1 MTTALPFFLRD
12 AWLVPLFP
20 LATAIAMLFV
30 GRRLSRRTME
40 YACCGSVLVAFVFSL
55 GMYFQLIGLPSG
67 HRTIVQAVFD
77 WLPAT
82 AAHTAHGG
90 LSGFGAEWAFQI
102 DPLSVVMLLVV
113 TGVGFLLHVY
123 SIGYM
128 DGESGLY
135 RYFGCMNLFV
145 FAMLTLVLAANLA
158 VLFVGWEGV
167 GLCSYLLI
175 QFHFHKRAAADA
187 AKKAFVVNRV
197 GDAAFLLGIF
207 LTSTTLGTIRFEDM
221 APALAPGH
229 FTAGNTAITAIAL
242 LLFAGATGK
251 SAQIPLYI
259 WLPDA
264 MEGPT
269 PVSALIHAATM
280 VTAGVYIV
288 ARTSVIFAMAPAALL
303 VVAIV
308 GAMTALLAASMA
320 VVQTD
325 IKKVLAYSTI
335 SQLGYMFLAC
345 GVGAFAAGIFHLMTH
360 AFFKSL
366 LFLAA
371 GSVIHALAGEQDLR
385 KMGGLAKK
393 LPVTYW
399 VSMIAALAISG
410 VFPFAGFLSKDL
422 ILSSAYKQNVLVWLI
437 GYFTAGMT
445 ALYTFRMIFLA
456 FHGEPR
462 GHEEMPVPAHAK
474 HRTML
479 VPMIALAV
487 LAVTGGWIGW
497 PEALGGSDRL
507 VRCLEPVIGTPNAG
521 RVAPMHGPGSLGGQ
535 FSLMVLSELFVAL
548 GIFLAW
554 YLYVR
559 RTELPAKIGLRL
571 GGFHEAVWHGYY
583 LNALYNAVFV
593 SGTKKLSLE
602 LGAFDRHIIDGVGV
616 DGTAWAMRAASRVSG
631 WWDTWGIDGT
641 VRAGAVA
648 AQIVG
653 HITRYVQTG
662 RVQAYMLFI
671 VMGLVGFLG
680 YYFYL
685 AHHFAAHAIR

>member
-1 MTTALPFFLRD
+1 M
-12 AWLVPLFP
+12 FP
-20 LATAIAMLFV
+20 LATAIAMLLV
-30 GRRLSRRTME
+30 GRRLSRRAIE
-40 YACCGSVLVAFVFSL
+40 YACAVSVLVAFLFSVET
-55 GMYFQLIGLPSG
+55 FAQLIALPEG
-67 HRTIVQAVFD
+67 HRTIVATVFD
-77 WLPAT
+77 WLPRVPMHVVGA
-82 AAHTAHGG
+82 GG
-90 LSGFGAEWAFQI
+90 RPAPFGAEWAFQV

-113 TGVGFLLHVY
+113 TGVGFLVHVY

-145 FAMLTLVLAANLA
+145 FAMITLVMAANLA

-175 QFHFHKRAAADA
+175 GFHFKKRAAVDA
-187 AKKAFVVNRV
+187 ANKAFVVNRV

-207 LTSTTLGTIRFEDM
+207 ATSATLGTIRFEEM
-221 APALAPGH
+221 APALAAGH
-229 FTAGNTAITAIAL
+229 FAVGNGALTAIAL

-251 SAQIPLYI
+251 SAQIPLFV

-303 VVAIV
+303 VVALV
-308 GAMTALLAASMA
+308 GALTALAAASMA

-371 GSVIHALAGEQDLR
+371 GSVIHALGGEQDLR

-399 VSMIAALAISG
+399 VSLIAALALSG

-422 ILSSAYKQNVLVWLI
+422 ILGEAYRQNVLVWVI

-445 ALYTFRMIFLA
+445 AFYTFRMIFLV
-456 FHGEPR
+456 FRGEPR
-462 GHEEMPVPAHAK
+462 GHKDMPVPSHAK

-479 VPMIALAV
+479 VPMILLAV

-497 PEALGGSDRL
+497 PSALGGSDRL
-507 VRCLEPVIGTPNAG
+507 VHFLEPVIGTPNAV
-521 RVAPMHGPGSLGGQ
+521 RVAPVHGAGSVSGQ
-535 FSLMVLSELFVAL
+535 LRLMVLSELFVAL

-554 YLYVR
+554 YLYVKR
-559 RTELPAKIGLRL
+559 ADLPGVVAQRL
-571 GGFHEAVWHGYY
+571 GKFHQVVLHGYY
-583 LNALYNAVFV
+583 VNAFYNAVFV
-593 SGTKKLSLE
+593 SGVKKLALE
-602 LGAFDRHIIDGVGV
+602 LGALDRHVIDGVGV
-616 DGTAWAMRAASRVSG
+616 RGTAWAVRAASRAAG
-631 WWDTWGIDGT
+631 WWDKWGIDGT
-641 VRAGAVA
+641 VRAGAVG
-648 AQIVG
+648 AQVVG
-653 HITRYVQTG
+653 AITRYVQTG

-671 VMGLVGFLG
+671 VVGLVGLFG

-685 AHHFAAHAIR
+685 AHHLAAHAMR